1 MTALNIDL
9 VASEEGPL
17 LLRVTGD
24 LEYPS
29 IATFR
34 AALNRAMALGRPIVI
49 NVQGLEFLD
58 STGLGALLEAKHAA
72 DLHGTDMRVE
82 GHQGA
87 VARLLRRTGTLSV
100 LTAPSNRT
108 GGTA

>member
-9 VASEEGPL
+9 VASEDGPL

-29 IATFR
+29 IAVFR
-34 AALNRAMALGRPIVI
+34 AALDRAMALDRSIVI
-49 NVQGLEFLD
+49 NLQGLDFLD

-72 DLHGTDMRVE
+72 ELHGTDIRVE
-82 GHQGA
+82 GHHGA

-100 LTAPSNRT
+100 LTTPSKT
-108 GGTA
+108 AGTA

>member
-9 VASEEGPL
+9 VASEDGPL

-29 IATFR
+29 IALFR
-34 AALNRAMALGRPIVI
+34 AALDRAMALDRAIVI
-49 NVQGLEFLD
+49 NLQGLDFLD

-72 DLHGTDMRVE
+72 EIHGTDIRVE

-100 LTAPSNRT
+100 LTASSNT
-108 GGTA
+108 AGTA